1 MKFEHV
7 LHIYWSQYFLFN
19 TKTVTL
25 NSPISSLVSQLY
37 GLGRGFKTY
46 LLFRFELVK
55 LIFQLTKTLLYYDVG
70 ILKVINIILSKMTS
84 INYPITELHT
94 LSILRLYLIKTYQG
108 KSHMLGKPVRGQRTW
123 SNGWTSYNSNK
134 LLRTF
139 VNKFFSLL
147 AKNQKDEKINF
158 KKIKKKKKMTKSS
171 STKKLKQNVTIWF

>member
-1 MKFEHV
+1 
-7 LHIYWSQYFLFN
+7 
-19 TKTVTL
+19 
-25 NSPISSLVSQLY
+25 VSQLY

-108 KSHMLGKPVRGQRTW
+108 KSHMLGKPVRGQRT
-123 SNGWTSYNSNK
+123 
-134 LLRTF
+134 
-139 VNKFFSLL
+139 
-147 AKNQKDEKINF
+147 
-158 KKIKKKKKMTKSS
+158 
-171 STKKLKQNVTIWF
+171 